1 MTTTI
6 DRPRPQA
13 PLPGPPPL
21 RPTRAR
27 PSRLGAA
34 AIGIAFIV
42 LLAGAGVTAI
52 ETFSGAFSSY
62 DVVTVALP
70 ASANAVA
77 VGNPVDYRDIQVGTI
92 ADVTSS
98 STGGAVRVV
107 LHMDPSLMRDI
118 PIDVHAAAIPLSV
131 FGTQFIDLQAP
142 AAALTGSAHLRPGQ
156 FIPSS
161 ASSGSSSLQATVAN
175 VDDILSSLH
184 PADLSAAFD
193 ALATALAGQGPS
205 LGRTI
210 ASSATYLSQLLPAL
224 PQVETD
230 LGLLGQAGNALGSVV
245 PSLLQA
251 TGHLSTTAN
260 TITADQSS
268 LSALLTNGQSL
279 ATTANGLI
287 GAIATPYT
295 QIAQD
300 LTPLL
305 QDISQNPHELS
316 QVLAGFTSA
325 AVGFTQAASHGPFL
339 QFSGSLQICND
350 TAMVLA
356 GLGGPT
362 APYEFEQA
370 VCPQNFNPPP
380 YTAAQCPRYGTWA
393 GNSCAAGAQGRTLAQ
408 TPAATAG
415 VTQMADALA
424 GGHTRGASAVGAL
437 LLDPL
442 VAALGAAP

>member
-1 MTTTI
+1 MTTTV

-13 PLPGPPPL
+13 PPPGTGL
-21 RPTRAR
+21 GRPTRAR
-27 PSRLGAA
+27 PSRAAAA
-34 AIGIAFIV
+34 AIGIGFIV
-42 LLAGAGVTAI
+42 LLIAAAVAAI

-107 LHMDPSLMRDI
+107 LHMDPSLLRAIPADI
-118 PIDVHAAAIPLSV
+118 HAAAVPLSI

-142 AAALTGSAHLRPGQ
+142 AAALAGSAHLRPGQ

-161 ASSGSSSLQATVAN
+161 SSSGSSSLQTTVAN
-175 VDDILSSLH
+175 VDDILSALH
-184 PADLSAAFD
+184 PADLAGAFD
-193 ALATALAGQGPS
+193 ALATALSGQGPS

-224 PQVETD
+224 PQVEAD
-230 LGLLGQAGNALGSVV
+230 LGLLGQAGNGLGSVV
-245 PSLLQA
+245 PDLLQA
-251 TGHLSTTAN
+251 TSHLTTTAT
-260 TITADQSS
+260 TITADQAP
-268 LSALLTNGQSL
+268 LQALLTNGQSL

-287 GAIATPYT
+287 AAIATPYT

-305 QDISQNPHELS
+305 QDFSQNPNELS

-339 QFSGSLQICND
+339 QFAGNLAIQND
-350 TAMVLA
+350 TALVLA

-362 APYEFEQA
+362 AGQEFEQA
-370 VCPQNFNPPP
+370 VGPENFNPAP
-380 YTAAQCPRYGTWA
+380 YTAAQCPRYGPWA
-393 GNSCAAGAQGRTLAQ
+393 GNSCAGGAQARMLSQ

-415 VTQMADALA
+415 VRQMADAVA
-424 GGHTRGASAVGAL
+424 GGHARGAAAVGAL

-442 VAALGAAP
+442 VASMGAAS